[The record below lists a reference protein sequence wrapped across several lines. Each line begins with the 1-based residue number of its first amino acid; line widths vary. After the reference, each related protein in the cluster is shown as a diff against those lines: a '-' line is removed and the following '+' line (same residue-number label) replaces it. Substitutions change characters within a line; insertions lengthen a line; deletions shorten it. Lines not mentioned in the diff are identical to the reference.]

1 MERAAL
7 VDRLLTARDARAVV
21 LSAPAGYGKTT
32 LLLQWAERD
41 ERPFAWLT
49 VDGRDDDPATF
60 VRHVAG
66 ALATVE
72 PVRAEL
78 SNCRAASEPHFSST
92 VLPLLA
98 EAVRTREVPA
108 VLVID
113 DLGEIS
119 SPGAQGVL
127 ATLVAATPAGSQVA
141 VASRLAPP
149 PPLRRLRT
157 QGLLAEIG
165 RADLAMTAEESAALV
180 ASLGLDATGPAARRL
195 IERSEGWPAC
205 LYLASS
211 AALVGVASPGG
222 EPGRAEAAVEDVVD
236 DYLEDELL
244 TRTDPAVARFLLD
257 TSVLTELRGEV
268 CDALTEGGSSAA
280 LLRDLARQNQLVI
293 PLAGRRDAF
302 RYHGL
307 VREFLR
313 AELERRDRGRFRRL
327 HARAARYYQA
337 AGDSALAVHHARATG
352 DLRFVGEVV
361 WAEAGPTLG
370 IGRSDVV
377 RFWLDGID
385 DRQIARSCGLALT
398 AGWMAVQNGDAESFA
413 RLLPEAES
421 RIRAEGPEAVAA
433 YGPGLDTLRAMSPT
447 TDLAEQARTLRRA
460 VATAA
465 GDSPW
470 LALAHFLLGAVLVLL
485 ESTEEGLG
493 HLERGERLAATL
505 GLPGVHAHCLAAR
518 GGVLARTDPSL
529 GARLVVEARTIV
541 ATHGMVDIPS
551 ISHVLTASALVLAG
565 SGDAERARTEANL
578 ALRQASLM
586 RGLVP
591 WFAVQGRLQLARAF
605 LAVHEPA
612 QARILVAEATHLLGP
627 TTDSP
632 LLRRLLSETAD
643 RLREAEAADAAGLG
657 PSALTTA
664 ELRVLQ
670 YLPTH
675 LTFPQI
681 GAELFISRHTVKSQ
695 VAAVY
700 RKLGVASRA
709 EAVERARRLGLL
721 APGAD
726 ASPGG

>member
-49 VDGRDDDPATF
+49 VDRRDNEPATF
-60 VRHVAG
+60 VRHLAA
-66 ALATVE
+66 ALSMVE

-78 SNCRAASEPHFSST
+78 SECLAASEPYFSST

-98 EAVRTREVPA
+98 DAVRGRDIPA

-119 SPGAQGVL
+119 SPGAHAVL
-127 ATLVAATPAGSQVA
+127 ATLVAATPSGSQVA

-149 PPLRRLRT
+149 PPLRRLRP
-157 QGLLAEIG
+157 QGLLAEMG
-165 RADLAMTAEESAALV
+165 RADLAMTTDESASLV

-211 AALVGVASPGG
+211 AALVGVASPKGG
-222 EPGRAEAAVEDVVD
+222 PGAEVAVEQVVD
-236 DYLEDELL
+236 DYLEDEFL

-257 TSVLTELRGEV
+257 TSVLTELSGDL
-268 CDALTEGGSSAA
+268 CDALTESVSSAV
-280 LLRDLARQNQLVI
+280 LLRDLARQSQMVI
-293 PLAGRRDAF
+293 PLAGRRDAY

-307 VREFLR
+307 VRDFLR
-313 AELERRDRGRFRRL
+313 AELERCDRDRFRRL
-327 HARAARYYQA
+327 HVRAARFYQA
-337 AGDSALAVHHARATG
+337 AGDPALAVHHARATG
-352 DLRFVGEVV
+352 DLRFAGEVV

-377 RFWLDGID
+377 RFWLEGLD
-385 DRQIARSCGLALT
+385 DRQLARSCGLALT
-398 AGWMAVQNGDAESFA
+398 AGWIAVQSGDAESFA
-413 RLLPEAES
+413 RLLLAAES
-421 RIRAEGPEAVAA
+421 SIRAEGPEAVAT
-433 YGPGLDTLRAMSPT
+433 YGPGLDTLRAMSPA
-447 TDLAEQARTLRRA
+447 TDLLEQARILRRA

-465 GDSPW
+465 DDSPW

-485 ESTEEGLG
+485 ESTDEGVE
-493 HLERGERLAATL
+493 HLERGERLAAAL
-505 GLPGVHAHCLAAR
+505 GLPGVRAHCLAAR
-518 GGVLARTDPSL
+518 GGVLARTHPWL

-541 ATHGMVDIPS
+541 TAHGMTDIPS

-565 SGDAERARTEANL
+565 SGDAERARTEADV

-612 QARILVAEATHLLGP
+612 QARILLTEATHLLGP
-627 TTDSP
+627 TADSP
-632 LLRRLLSETAD
+632 VLRRLLSETAG
-643 RLREAEAADAAGLG
+643 RLREAEAADAAGPR
-657 PSALTTA
+657 PSTLTTA

-681 GAELFISRHTVKSQ
+681 GAELFISRYTVKSQ

-709 EAVERARRLGLL
+709 EAVERSRRLGLL
-721 APGAD
+721 APGAG
-726 ASPGG
+726 ATPGS